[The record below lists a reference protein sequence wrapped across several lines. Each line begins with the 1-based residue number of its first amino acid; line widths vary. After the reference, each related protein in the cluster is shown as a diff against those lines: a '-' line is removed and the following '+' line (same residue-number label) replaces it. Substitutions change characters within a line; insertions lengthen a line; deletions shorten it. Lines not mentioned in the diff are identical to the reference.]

1 MAECL
6 VHHGV
11 PWEAIDRIVTR
22 NEARKRQTEAVLREL
37 NLSTPVS
44 VIPIMVPLCGAVPR
58 G

>member
-22 NEARKRQTEAVLREL
+22 NEARKRQTEAVLREF

-44 VIPIMVPLCGAVPR
+44 VIPDWYF
-58 G
+58 